1 MEFLKGWFA
10 DTLPNAKIKQ
20 LAILRLDGDMY
31 SSTMDS
37 LKNLYDKVSVGGYVI
52 VDDYHDWPSCRKA
65 VTDFLSMKSIEP
77 EIKTIDWTGVYWK
90 V

>member
-37 LKNLYDKVSVGGYVI
+37 RRTCMTKSVSA
-52 VDDYHDWPSCRKA
+52 D
-65 VTDFLSMKSIEP
+65 TLSWT
-77 EIKTIDWTGVYWK
+77 TIMIGHRVVRRLPISYL
-90 V
+90 